1 MYIVLGANVGL
12 KTYSI
17 LYRTKNPSSDP
28 RARRRT
34 ITRIGRIRSK
44 CEHFVEGEHRR
55 LITAG
60 AALVKGGGGREGG
73 RHPGRDPLVP
83 KIPPHIPGERRRA
96 GYHVF
101 CG

>member
-1 MYIVLGANVGL
+1 ME
-12 KTYSI
+12 SI
-17 LYRTKNPSSDP
+17 
-28 RARRRT
+28 A
-34 ITRIGRIRSK
+34 G
-44 CEHFVEGEHRR
+44 

-60 AALVKGGGGREGG
+60 AAALVKGDGGGGGGREGG